1 MGRWKNK
8 YVAEATCKVLF
19 ANFTKSFHPAK
30 RSLFFLNYAALVI
43 TTVAVM
49 KLC

>member
-1 MGRWKNK
+1 MQTGTKRVSSQLW
-8 YVAEATCKVLF
+8 AVLL
-19 ANFTKSFHPAK
+19 NDV
-30 RSLFFLNYAALVI
+30 FFLNYAALVI